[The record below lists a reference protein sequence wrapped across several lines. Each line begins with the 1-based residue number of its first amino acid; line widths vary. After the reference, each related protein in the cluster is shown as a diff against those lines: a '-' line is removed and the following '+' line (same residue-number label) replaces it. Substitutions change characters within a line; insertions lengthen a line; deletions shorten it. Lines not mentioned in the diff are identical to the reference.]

1 MTKTEIKKAINK
13 AVYQFAE
20 SLGYEVNDFGDGS
33 TVTFTT
39 PSGNI
44 DDAIEYQRSEHYAI
58 VMKRACQKSHD
69 DCEAINAYAEEQKRV
84 YNV

>member
-20 SLGYEVNDFGDGS
+20 SLGYDVNDFGDGS
-33 TVTFTT
+33 TVTFSSPT
-39 PSGNI
+39 GNF
-44 DDAIEYQRSEHYAI
+44 DDAIDYQRSEHCAI
-58 VMKRACQKSHD
+58 VMNWASKKSHD